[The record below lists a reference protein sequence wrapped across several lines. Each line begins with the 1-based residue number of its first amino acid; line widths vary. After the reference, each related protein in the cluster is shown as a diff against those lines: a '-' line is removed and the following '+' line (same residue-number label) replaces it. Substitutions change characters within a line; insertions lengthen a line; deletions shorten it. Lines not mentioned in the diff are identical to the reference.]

1 MDEYGDLNLTNGY
14 DEMFLGN
21 LFFFIHFYFKVRV
34 KVLIHSS
41 IIS

>member
-1 MDEYGDLNLTNGY
+1 MDEYGDLNLIKGY

-21 LFFFIHFYFKVRV
+21 FFFIHFYFKVRV

-41 IIS
+41 IIL